1 MRTLGAIAGE
11 GFSSV
16 IEEDDD
22 GRVFFTADADI
33 DADGANGQND
43 ETPAYKADNTGSEH
57 LANGGMAIKDG
68 KVICAE
74 PWSRNIVILG
84 NDNQPKI
91 FPGGIIASKT
101 WYKHPDKAASDP
113 AAYVDS
119 ETVPYVVVP
128 PLIIQ
133 ETEGVVRGCKAR
145 VTFNEQSVDCVVA
158 DKGPVKKIGEI
169 SIAAARKL
177 GINPSPR
184 NGGREKPDVIYEL
197 WPGVPADGYVLKPA
211 NGSPVTDLSAA
222 LTGIERFY
230 KVTAN
235 ALNVRKEP
243 SSSGAVI
250 NWLTLG
256 ERVEV
261 TDRSEDLYWFKIK
274 KEGKAGWV
282 AHKFLE
288 PNALATEE
296 FPWMPIAAGEI
307 GVMEKGEEGENPR
320 ILAYLA
326 STTLDTSAA
335 ERNRDETPWC
345 SAFVNWCVEKAN
357 FEGTDRAAASSW
369 LSWGKKADKPRRGC
383 ITVFKRSGGNHVAFY
398 ISEDETTIKV
408 LGGNQSNSVMIKDYP
423 KKDLLGYRLPG

>member
-1 MRTLGAIAGE
+1 MRTLGTITGE
-11 GFSSV
+11 GFSS
-16 IEEDDD
+16 IIKEDDD

-33 DADGANGQND
+33 DADGANGQNGAK
-43 ETPAYKADNTGSEH
+43 PAYKADNSGSEH
-57 LANGGMAIKDG
+57 LANGGMHIVDG
-68 KVICAE
+68 KVVCKFDWA
-74 PWSRNIVILG
+74 RDIVILG
-84 NDNQPKI
+84 KDNQPKV
-91 FPGGIIASKT
+91 FAGGVIASKT
-101 WYKHPDKAASDP
+101 WYKHPDKSASDP

-119 ETVPYVVVP
+119 ETVPYIVVP

-133 ETEGVVRGCKAR
+133 QTKGVVCGCKAR
-145 VTFNEQSVDCVVA
+145 VTLNGVSVDCVVA
-158 DKGPVKKIGEI
+158 DRGPKSKIGEI

-184 NGGREKPDVIYEL
+184 NGGREIPDVFYEL
-197 WPGVPADGYVLKPA
+197 WPGVPAEEYVLRPA
-211 NGSPVTDLSAA
+211 SGSPVTDLSSTP
-222 LTGIERFY
+222 TGIERFY

-235 ALNVRKEP
+235 SLNVRKEP

-261 TDRSEDLYWFKIK
+261 TNRSEDLYWFKIK

-307 GVMEKGEEGENPR
+307 GVMEKGEQGENPR

-357 FEGTDRAAASSW
+357 FEGTDRSAADSW
-369 LSWGKKADKPRRGC
+369 LNWGKKLGKPRRGC
-383 ITVFKRSGGNHVAFY
+383 ITVFKRDGGNHVAFY
-398 ISEDETTIKV
+398 ISEDEANIKV